1 MEKLI
6 NVENEWIDSIDAS
19 EVEGAVRK
27 IEVEVVLCAMNRMKI
42 RKASGSSGF
51 ALELFKAGGNKCLK
65 SLTHI
70 SYDILLKDN
79 CTIRFWTG
87 VSHNCSMVLCQE
99 GGLLILC
106 LFRAKN
112 KLLFCIC

>member
-1 MEKLI
+1 MEMLM
-6 NVENEWIDSIDAS
+6 NVENEQIDSIDAS
-19 EVEGAVRK
+19 KVEGVVKK
-27 IEVEVVLCAMNRMKI
+27 IEVEVVFCAMNRMKI

-70 SYDILLKDN
+70 SNDILLKDN

-87 VSHNCSMVLCQE
+87 VNHNYSTVLCQE

-106 LFRAKN
+106 LF
-112 KLLFCIC
+112 